1 MEEKGVEDP
10 QVRLAMASSG
20 AIGRTVI
27 PSGATMRPSLLMF
40 HPSITSDRF
49 RLRKPINLH

>member
-49 RLRKPINLH
+49 RLRKPIDLH